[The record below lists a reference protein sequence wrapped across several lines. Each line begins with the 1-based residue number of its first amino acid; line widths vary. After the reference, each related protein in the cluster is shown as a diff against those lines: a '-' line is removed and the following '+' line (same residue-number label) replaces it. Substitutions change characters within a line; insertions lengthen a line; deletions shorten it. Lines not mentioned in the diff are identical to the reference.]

1 MISQIR
7 LICGVVKHGYA
18 WVSAGIVG
26 VIPHIRLI
34 LLVER
39 GSVLVVEEA
48 LNVERKDFYHKLGL

>member
-1 MISQIR
+1 M
-7 LICGVVKHGYA
+7 GVVKHGYA